1 VGFKVFHAKAEKEV
15 ANAPAFAKKAFHMSS
30 SSPFRIGVAGVGAI
44 GKNHA
49 RLMADIAARSGGAVQ
64 FTAVYDA
71 DPARAA
77 EFAAQYG
84 THAASDIAD
93 FAERVD
99 AASVAVPTVYHR
111 KVAEPLM
118 ERGIHVMVEK
128 PISES
133 YAEAQ
138 TLIEL
143 AKAKSVI
150 LQVGHIERFNPVLL
164 QLEQRMDNPRF
175 IEAHRLSPFPNR
187 SIDIG
192 VVLDLM
198 IHDIEIVLHLV
209 KSPLVQVDA
218 VGIPV
223 LTRRE
228 DIANA
233 RLKFANGCIAN
244 ITASRISP
252 EKLRKIRV
260 FQSDSYLSLD
270 YQEQSG
276 WIYRK
281 DGMQIVREEVEVEKD
296 EPLKL
301 ELASFVECAR
311 QGRRPVVT
319 GQEGAEAVRIA
330 LEITDQIEQNAK
342 LGAAQ

>member
-1 VGFKVFHAKAEKEV
+1 MD
-15 ANAPAFAKKAFHMSS
+15 NTTP
-30 SSPFRIGVAGVGAI
+30 PFRIGVAGVGAI

-49 RLMADIAARSGGAVQ
+49 RIMAEIAAKSGGAVV
-64 FTAVYDA
+64 FSAVYDA
-71 DPARAA
+71 DPARAV

-84 THAASDIAD
+84 TQAATDLVD
-93 FAERVD
+93 FASRVD
-99 AASVAVPTVYHR
+99 AATIAVPTIYHR
-111 KVAEPLM
+111 PVAEPLM
-118 ERGIHVMVEK
+118 ERGIHVLVEK

-133 YAEAQ
+133 YSEAQ
-138 TLIEL
+138 AMIAL
-143 AKAKSVI
+143 AQAKNVI
-150 LQVGHIERFNPVLL
+150 LQVGHIERFNPVLR
-164 QLEQRMDNPRF
+164 QLEARMNQPRF

-187 SIDIG
+187 SMDIG
-192 VVLDLM
+192 VVLDVM

-209 KSPLVQVDA
+209 KSPLIQIDA

-223 LTRRE
+223 LTKRE

-252 EKLRKIRV
+252 EKMRKIRV
-260 FQSDSYLSLD
+260 FQSESYLSLD

-281 DGMQIVREEVEVEKD
+281 DGMQIIREEVEVEKD

-301 ELASFVECAR
+301 EIVAFVECAR
-311 QGRRPVVT
+311 QGKRPVVS

-330 LEITDQIEQNAK
+330 LEITDQIEKNAAMA
-342 LGAAQ
+342 G